1 MMIKRILILA
11 VFVLVFVNNSFC
23 QSVTLPRIFA
33 DHMVLQRDIPLRIWG
48 WNTPNQK
55 VNVQIDGIEATTI
68 SDANGAWELLLPPH
82 QAGGPYELEVTSEGT
97 VIIRDVLYGDVWLAG
112 GQSNME
118 WKIGW
123 KIDNWEEELE
133 DTNYPDIRYYEV
145 INELAP
151 APKSDVSTGEW
162 VQASPETAKEFSAV
176 AWFFAKHNHQE
187 KKVPVGIIDS
197 NWGGTPAEA
206 WVDAR
211 KLLSIPGY
219 KEEAAHVLDP
229 NVDWEEKVREN
240 EANQEEKW
248 HILGDK
254 EGALKTGAQM
264 ISYKDNKWQEVE
276 IPTQDP
282 LSDVAWLRKEIKLK
296 DSPQKAQL
304 YLGDLLQEAMIFVNG
319 KLIAEEG
326 WQDTTAILDIE
337 PGLLKKGK
345 NLVAVRVVNS
355 WDNKVRIGKPGKVW
369 LKTDDEKINLEGKWK
384 YSNNIEPKVPNVE
397 FYNWKPGFLYNAMIA
412 PLSGYGLKGFI
423 WYQGE
428 NNAGQHEY
436 YEDVFKALI
445 TDWRVHWKQEYVPFL
460 FVQLANYLQ
469 RQDVQPES
477 DWAYLRD
484 AQTGALELPNTGM
497 ATIIDIGVAEDIHPR
512 NKQDVGK
519 RLWLAARKVAYN
531 DDIVYSGPMYKSIQV
546 NGNKAEISFTNIGSG
561 LKVKGDILD
570 GFIIAGAD
578 GKFYKAKA
586 ELNGDKVLVSSDQ
599 VSEPKAVRYAWA
611 DNPNA
616 TLYNKEGLP
625 AVPFK
630 TD

>member
-1 MMIKRILILA
+1 MTKRIILLTYWLCM
-11 VFVLVFVNNSFC
+11 FCYSSFS
-23 QSVTLPRIFA
+23 QSVRLPHIFA

-48 WNTPNQK
+48 WNTPDQE
-55 VNVQIDGIEATTI
+55 VNVKIDSIQATTI
-68 SDANGAWELLLPPH
+68 SDANGKWELLLPPH
-82 QAGGPYELEVTSEGT
+82 SAGGPYELEVTSEGT
-97 VIIRDVLYGDVWLAG
+97 VIFRDVLYGDVWLAG

-123 KIDNWEEELE
+123 KIDNWEEELK
-133 DTNYPDIRYYEV
+133 DANYPNIRYYEV
-145 INELAP
+145 ANELAP
-151 APKSDVSTGEW
+151 DPQSDISSGKW
-162 VQASPETAKEFSAV
+162 VKASSETAKEFSAV

-229 NVDWEEKVREN
+229 HIDWEEKVRQN

-248 HILGDK
+248 RIISDK
-254 EGALKTGAQM
+254 EGAIKTGAQL
-264 ISYKDNKWQEVE
+264 ISYKDNKWEEVDV
-276 IPTQDP
+276 PTDDP
-282 LSDVAWLRKEIKLK
+282 LSDIAWLRKDFKLK
-296 DSPQKAQL
+296 NTPQKAQL
-304 YLGDLLQEAMIFVNG
+304 YLGDLVQEAMVFVNG

-326 WQDTTAILDIE
+326 WQDTTAILEIE
-337 PGLLKKGK
+337 SGLLKKGK
-345 NLVAVRVVNS
+345 NLVAIRVVNS

-369 LKTDDEKINLEGKWK
+369 LKAGDEKIDLEGKWK
-384 YSNNIEPKVPNVE
+384 YSNDIEPKVPNVE
-397 FYNWKPGFLYNAMIA
+397 FYHWKPGFLYNAMIA
-412 PLSGYGLKGFI
+412 PLTGYGLKGFI

-436 YEDVFKALI
+436 YEGVFKALI

-460 FVQLANYLQ
+460 FVQLANYMQ
-469 RQDVQPES
+469 RVEVQPES

-484 AQTGALELPNTGM
+484 AQSGALELPNTGM

-531 DDIVYSGPMYKSIQV
+531 EDIVYSGPVYSSMQV
-546 NGNKAEISFTNIGSG
+546 TGNKAEISFVNTGAG
-561 LKVKGDILD
+561 LMVKGSKLE

-578 GKFYKAKA
+578 GEFHKAQA
-586 ELNGDKVLVSSDQ
+586 ELKGNKVIVTSDLVNA
-599 VSEPKAVRYAWA
+599 PKAVRYGWA
-611 DNPNA
+611 DNPKA